1 MTDAMQVLSQIL
13 TLADA
18 DAALTKFLT
27 IDGQDPILPTNF
39 LLGTAASATLAAVGL
54 AATDIWA
61 LRTGSHQQVTVDT
74 RLASIALRSER
85 YLRVGDDPPED
96 PWGAISGVYETK
108 DGRWIQLH
116 CNFPHHRDGVLAVLR
131 CADDPKEVETAV
143 AAWDGEDLENALAE
157 AGMCASMLRDAD
169 EWGAHPQGKAVAD
182 LPLFEIIK
190 IGDSDPEPLP
200 AGKRPLSGIR
210 ALDLTRVLAGPVCG
224 RMLAGLGADVM
235 RIAGPHLPFIP
246 PLIVDTGL
254 GKLSAHLDLR
264 RESGRTALRNLVR
277 DADIFTQGYRPG
289 AIARHGFSPEA
300 LAELRPGIVCV
311 SLCAY
316 SHAGPWR
323 NRRGF
328 DSLVQTASGISH
340 EGGEDGRP
348 GPLPAQALD
357 HVTGYLAA
365 FGAMTALARRAREG
379 GSWLVR
385 LSLAQT
391 GHWLKRLGRLDGD
404 IDGRTL
410 PDPAI
415 DDVRDLL
422 MQSDSP
428 FGRLTHVKPPI
439 GLSDTP
445 MGWDR
450 PAVPLGTHP
459 PEWPA

>member
-1 MTDAMQVLSQIL
+1 MTDTRKILEQIVAL
-13 TLADA
+13 GGNDA
-18 DAALTKFLT
+18 SLINSVT
-27 IDGQDPILPTNF
+27 IEGQDPVLPTNF
-39 LLGTAASATLAAVGL
+39 LLGTAAGTSLAAVGL
-54 AATDIWA
+54 AAADIWA
-61 LRTGSHQQVTVDT
+61 VRGGARQQVTVDT
-74 RLASIALRSER
+74 RLASVALRSER
-85 YLRVGDDPPED
+85 YLRVGDEPPED
-96 PWGAISGVYETK
+96 PWAPISGVYRTK
-108 DGRWIQLH
+108 DNRWIQLH
-116 CNFPHHRDGVLAVLR
+116 CNFPHHRDGVLAVLQ
-131 CADDPKEVETAV
+131 CANDPDEVRLAV
-143 AAWDGEDLENALAE
+143 ATWNGEDLENALAE
-157 AGMCASMLRDAD
+157 AGMCASMLRNAD
-169 EWGAHPQGKAVAD
+169 EWAAHPQGQAIAD
-182 LPLFEIIK
+182 LPLLEIIK

-200 AGKRPLSGIR
+200 AAKRPLSGVR

-246 PLIVDTGL
+246 VLIADTGL
-254 GKLSAHLDLR
+254 GKLSAHVDLR
-264 RESGRTALRNLVR
+264 EESGRAALMDLVR

-289 AIARHGFSPEA
+289 AIAGHGFSPEA
-300 LAELRPGIVCV
+300 LAEARPGIVCV

-316 SHAGPWR
+316 SHAGPWQ

-340 EGGEDGRP
+340 EGGENGAP

-365 FGAMTALARRAREG
+365 YGAMTALARRAREG

-391 GHWLKRLGRLDGD
+391 GHWLKGLGRLDGD
-404 IDGRTL
+404 VDGRTL
-410 PDPAI
+410 ADPGI

-422 MQSDSP
+422 MESDSP

-439 GLSDTP
+439 ALSDTP

-459 PEWPA
+459 PQWPA

>member
-1 MTDAMQVLSQIL
+1 MANTRHALEQIL
-13 TLADA
+13 AWGGNDA
-18 DAALTKFLT
+18 SLLESVA
-27 IDGQDPILPTNF
+27 IEGQDPVLPTNF
-39 LLGTAASATLAAVGL
+39 LLGTAAGASLAAAGL
-54 AATDIWA
+54 AAADIWT
-61 LRTGSHQQVTVDT
+61 LRGGSQQQVAVDT

-85 YLRVGDDPPED
+85 YLRVGDDPPPD
-96 PWGAISGVYETK
+96 LWSAISGVYKTK
-108 DGRWIQLH
+108 DNRWVQLH
-116 CNFPHHRDGVLAVLR
+116 CNFPHHRDGVLAVLQ
-131 CADDPKEVETAV
+131 CADDPEDVKLAV
-143 AAWDGEDLENALAE
+143 ATWNGEELENALAE
-157 AGMCASMLRDAD
+157 AGMCASMLRNAD
-169 EWGAHPQGKAVAD
+169 EWAAHPQGKAVAD

-190 IGDSDPEPLP
+190 IADSDPEPLP
-200 AGKRPLSGIR
+200 AGERPLSGVR

-235 RIAGPHLPFIP
+235 RIAGPHLPFIA

-254 GKLSAHLDLR
+254 GKLSAHVDLR
-264 RESGRTALRNLVR
+264 EESGRATLMELVR

-289 AIARHGFSPEA
+289 AIAGHGFSPEA
-300 LAELRPGIVCV
+300 LAEARPGIVCV

-316 SHAGPWR
+316 SHAGPWQ

-340 EGGEDGRP
+340 EGGENHAP

-365 FGAMTALARRAREG
+365 YGAMTALARRAREG

-391 GHWLKRLGRLDGD
+391 GHWLKGLGRLNGNV
-404 IDGRTL
+404 DGRTL
-410 PDPAI
+410 PDPGI

-439 GLSDTP
+439 ALSDTP
-445 MGWDR
+445 MEWDR

-459 PEWPA
+459 PQWPA

>member
-1 MTDAMQVLSQIL
+1 MTDARRVLEHIL
-13 TLADA
+13 ALGGNDPALMDSLAI
-18 DAALTKFLT
+18 K
-27 IDGQDPILPTNF
+27 GQDPVLPTNF
-39 LLGTAASATLAAVGL
+39 LLGTAASASLAAVGL
-54 AATDIWA
+54 AAEEIWE
-61 LRTGSHQQVTVDT
+61 LRNGSRQAVTVDT

-96 PWGAISGVYETK
+96 PWSAISGVYETK
-108 DGRWIQLH
+108 DNRWVQLH
-116 CNFPHHRDGVLAVLR
+116 CNFPHHRDGVLAVLQ
-131 CADDPKEVETAV
+131 CADDPDDVKRAV
-143 AAWDGEDLENALAE
+143 ATWNGEELENALAE
-157 AGMCASMLRDAD
+157 AGMCASMLRNAD
-169 EWGAHPQGKAVAD
+169 EWAAHPQGEAIAD
-182 LPLFEIIK
+182 LPLIEIVK
-190 IGDSDPEPLP
+190 IGESAPEPLP
-200 AGKRPLSGIR
+200 AAKRPLSGVR

-254 GKLSAHLDLR
+254 GKLSAHVDLR
-264 RESGRTALRNLVR
+264 EDSGRAALMSLVR

-289 AIARHGFSPEA
+289 AIAGHGFSPEA
-300 LAELRPGIVCV
+300 LAEARPGIVCV

-316 SHAGPWR
+316 SHAGPWQ

-340 EGGEDGRP
+340 EGGEKGAP

-365 FGAMTALARRAREG
+365 YGAMTALARRAREG

-391 GHWLKRLGRLDGD
+391 GHWLKGLGRLDGD
-404 IDGRTL
+404 VDGRTL

-415 DDVRDLL
+415 DDIGDLL

-439 GLSDTP
+439 GLSETP